1 MVRNITGSKLPLA
14 LVASALVALAA
25 WAAVVGVA
33 HAVNAVSAD
42 SVTVAPGASGS
53 ANVNADAPSNGLGAW
68 EIDVVYDPAVITVDS
83 CDAGSVGLN
92 LCSVDQVADNT
103 VRVVGA
109 DAGGADGDGL
119 VLATI
124 NFTAVGD
131 DGDCTDLAVTV
142 NQFADV
148 DSQETNPSS
157 TSGEVCIQ
165 EPTPTPSPSP
175 TASPAPGTATASPT
189 ATPAAPPATG
199 GTPDSGSSNMAAYL
213 LGILGLAVVGSGVFA
228 VTRIRSRA

>member
-1 MVRNITGSKLPLA
+1 MVRSITGSKLPLA

-25 WAAVVGVA
+25 WAAVVGIA
-33 HAVNAVSAD
+33 HAANAVSAD
-42 SVTVAPGASGS
+42 SVTVEPGASGS
-53 ANVNADAPSNGLGAW
+53 ANVNAEAPANELGAW
-68 EIDVVYDPAVITVDS
+68 EIDITYDPAVITVDS

-92 LCSVDQVADNT
+92 LCSVDQVAENT

-109 DAGGADGDGL
+109 DAGGATGDDI

-131 DGDCTDLAVTV
+131 DGDCTDLTVTV

-157 TSGEVCIQ
+157 TDGEVCI
-165 EPTPTPSPSP
+165 ETPTPTPTPAPTASPTTAPTASP
-175 TASPAPGTATASPT
+175 TASPGGLPD
-189 ATPAAPPATG
+189 TG
-199 GTPDSGSSNMAAYL
+199 GPADSGSSNMAAYL

-228 VTRIRSRA
+228 VTRIRNSA